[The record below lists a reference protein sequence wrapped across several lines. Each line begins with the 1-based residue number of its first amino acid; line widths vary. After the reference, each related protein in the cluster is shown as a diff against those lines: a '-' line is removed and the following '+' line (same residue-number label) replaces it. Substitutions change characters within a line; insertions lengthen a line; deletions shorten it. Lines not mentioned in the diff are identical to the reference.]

1 MEPAANTAP
10 VGGKVLIVDDEKE
23 IGLALAHLMQRV
35 GLTTLQAE
43 DGESSL
49 QSIRTERPDVLIAD
63 YRMPGMDGMELMR
76 RAKRLDEDLPVIMI
90 TGFAE
95 VRGAVDAI
103 RAGAHDYLAKPFNH
117 HDVIHAVM
125 RALGERACRLRL
137 RTASAPAGF
146 GEKLRKI
153 LGPSEAVGK
162 LVDDVER
169 VARSNFSVVILGETG
184 SGKEVIARAIHQQ
197 SLRAAGVF
205 APVDCG
211 AIPEPLL
218 ESELFGHERGAF
230 TGASQQT
237 QGRFEA
243 AHGGTLFLDEISN
256 MPLASQAK
264 LLRVIQDKALYR
276 VGGWRPVPVDVRLL
290 AASNHDLQARAEAG
304 LFRPDLYFRLNEF
317 TMRIPPLRQRKDDIP
332 YLAMH
337 FLDMTNAELS
347 KLVKGFSASALE
359 ALIAYEWPGNVR
371 QLRSVI
377 RRAVLLASDRVTE
390 EHLELDP
397 RLHEE
402 SVGPPETGEDLPLRA
417 IVRRSTIRVERDAIA
432 RVLLQVGGNKAKAAR
447 LLQVDY
453 KTMHGKVKEYGL

>member
-1 MEPAANTAP
+1 MVP
-10 VGGKVLIVDDEKE
+10 GSGKVLIVDDEKE
-23 IGLALAHLMQRV
+23 IGLALAHLMRRA
-35 GLTTLQAE
+35 GLTALQAE
-43 DGESSL
+43 DGEASL
-49 QSIRTERPDVLIAD
+49 QSIRSEHPDVLIAD
-63 YRMPGMDGMELMR
+63 YRMPGMDGMELLR
-76 RAKRLDEDLPVIMI
+76 RAKRLDEDLRVIMI
-90 TGFAE
+90 TGFPE
-95 VRGAVDAI
+95 VRGAVDAM
-103 RAGAHDYLAKPFNH
+103 RAGAHDYLTKPFNH
-117 HDVIHAVM
+117 HEVIQTVM
-125 RALGERACRLRL
+125 RALGERACQRRS
-137 RTASAPAGF
+137 RTASDPAGF
-146 GEKLRKI
+146 GGKLRTM
-153 LGPSEAVGK
+153 LGPSDAISR
-162 LVDDVER
+162 LVEDVER
-169 VARSNFSVVILGETG
+169 VATSNFSVIILGETG

-230 TGASQQT
+230 TGANQQT

-276 VGGWRPVPVDVRLL
+276 VGGLRPVPVDVRLL
-290 AASNHDLQARAEAG
+290 AASNDDLQAQAEAG
-304 LFRPDLYFRLNEF
+304 RFRPDLYFRLNEF
-317 TMRIPPLRQRKDDIP
+317 TVRIPPLRQRKDDIP
-332 YLAMH
+332 YLAML

-347 KLVKGFSASALE
+347 KRVKGFCDSALE
-359 ALIAYEWPGNVR
+359 ALVAYEWPGNVR

-377 RRAVLLASDRVTE
+377 RRAVLLASDTVTE
-390 EHLELDP
+390 EHLEMDS
-397 RLHEE
+397 RRHEE
-402 SVGPPETGEDLPLRA
+402 PVGPRDTGTELPLRT